1 MTLDRKRKTKDPC
14 PECFL
19 HKNLCICSLI
29 PNLETKTRVV
39 LIVHAKELK
48 RTTNTGRLAMKSLN
62 NSEMRI
68 RGETKEALDL
78 SDLINE
84 QYQSL
89 LFFPSETAIELT
101 TEYVKQFEKP
111 IQLLVPDGNWRQ
123 ASKVHSRHKE
133 LASVPRVM
141 ISKSNLAT
149 QHLRAESFEEGMS
162 TLQAIAEALKIIEG
176 EEVYNSLIKVYQ
188 AKLEN
193 TLKGRGRLGAAY

>member
-14 PECFL
+14 LECFL

-29 PNLETKTRVV
+29 PDLETKTRVV

-48 RTTNTGRLAMKSLN
+48 RTTNTGRLAMKSLK

-68 RGETKEALDL
+68 RGETTEALDL
-78 SDLINE
+78 SDLVND

-89 LFFPSETAIELT
+89 LFFPADDAIELT
-101 TEYVKQFEKP
+101 EEYLKQFKKP
-111 IQLLVPDGNWRQ
+111 ILLLVPDGNWRQ

-141 ISKSNLAT
+141 ISKPNLAT

-162 TLQAIAEALKIIEG
+162 TLQAIAEAMKIIEG

-193 TLKGRGRLGAAY
+193 TLKGRGQLPTS